1 MTFELGG
8 IYTLTKPDGTMIT
21 FKFIGG
27 SPPMVECNGQQHELM
42 AVTSGTFINIRKA

>member
-1 MTFELGG
+1 MTFELGE

-27 SPPMVECNGQQHELM
+27 FPPMVEHNGQQCELM
-42 AVTSGTFINIRKA
+42 AVTSGVFINIRKA